1 MYSIPCSPKGKQNS
15 ERRTQEGKVVHKIDI
30 QDPSDQVEDSKW
42 EMNISQNHSLPKILY
57 SKGRHGVC
65 AECLCVCVYRSNIC
79 FPGGS
84 DGEEYTCN
92 TEDSGL
98 IPRSGRSPGRG
109 NGYPLQYSCLENFVD
124 RFRGQRSLA
133 GYRSPW
139 GSQRV
144 GHNWTIN
151 TFTFT
156 FVFTLLNLCIPMVCW
171 VVVVIVQLLSCI
183 RLCEPHQ
190 LPNQG
195 FPVVSGSYQSI
206 GENGTPTP
214 RQLKEPGEQKYK
226 ASSVY
231 CNIQVQFSSVAQLC
245 PTFCDPVDCS
255 TPGLPVHHYSQSLL
269 KLMSVDTIQP
279 SHPLSSPSP
288 PAFNL
293 SQHQGLFQWVS
304 SSHQVAKVL
313 EFQLIH
319 RQIRKTQ
326 GCAHTKEDMGKARLP
341 NLSSQ
346 GIKTRA
352 GDSFHC

>member
-144 GHNWTIN
+144 GHNWATE
-151 TFTFT
+151 
-156 FVFTLLNLCIPMVCW
+156 LNWTCILQYTEDALYFCSP
-171 VVVVIVQLLSCI
+171 
-183 RLCEPHQ
+183 
-190 LPNQG
+190 
-195 FPVVSGSYQSI
+195 GSFNCL
-206 GENGTPTP
+206 GVGVP
-214 RQLKEPGEQKYK
+214 
-226 ASSVY
+226 
-231 CNIQVQFSSVAQLC
+231 FS
-245 PTFCDPVDCS
+245 PID
-255 TPGLPVHHYSQSLL
+255 
-269 KLMSVDTIQP
+269 
-279 SHPLSSPSP
+279 
-288 PAFNL
+288 
-293 SQHQGLFQWVS
+293 W
-304 SSHQVAKVL
+304 
-313 EFQLIH
+313 
-319 RQIRKTQ
+319 
-326 GCAHTKEDMGKARLP
+326 
-341 NLSSQ
+341 
-346 GIKTRA
+346 
-352 GDSFHC
+352 